1 MSGKSRIFVFSI
13 QLLILV
19 VIVNILYVFLLV
31 IPNLDIHLYFLLNK
45 RSRNIANN
53 PFNFSSPN
61 L

>member
-1 MSGKSRIFVFSI
+1 MSGKSRIFVFST

-53 PFNFSSPN
+53 SFNFSSPN